1 MPAAIDPFLSMSLPL
16 VISAFVAVVLLAVHA
31 GIALAIV
38 RGVAGNDGDP
48 RGAGKRFFLRVALV
62 CGALNLALVPAT
74 VVMLAP
80 AGLTTRT
87 MIAMELGL
95 ACLLLSTLWIWRE
108 LAAPTRGS
116 GTRFPHIVAGFL
128 LFCVALVTTKLVHQD
143 EVSYAYRVANPPKSM
158 PIAVAVI
165 PTVTPMLAETPTI
178 GAPPGADADADPVF
192 VKGEKVFKTICST
205 CHALDKR
212 LVGPPIQEIA
222 AVYKGN
228 PDGIAAWAKAPGKKR
243 PDYPQMIA
251 IPFPDEDLKAAGV
264 YMLKVGGK

>member
-1 MPAAIDPFLSMSLPL
+1 MPAVIDPFLSMSLPL

-31 GIALAIV
+31 GIALVIV

-48 RGAGKRFFLRVALV
+48 RGAGKRYFLRVALV

-95 ACLLLSTLWIWRE
+95 ACLLLSTQWIWRE

-116 GTRFPHIVAGFL
+116 GTRFPHIVVGFL

-158 PIAVAVI
+158 PSAVAVV

-178 GAPPGADADADPVF
+178 GTPPGADVDPVF
-192 VKGEKVFKTICST
+192 VKGEKVFKSICYT

-212 LVGPPIQEIA
+212 LIGPPIQEIA

>member
-1 MPAAIDPFLSMSLPL
+1 MPVAIDPFLSMSLPL

-158 PIAVAVI
+158 PIAASVI

-178 GAPPGADADADPVF
+178 GAPPGADADPVF

>member
-1 MPAAIDPFLSMSLPL
+1 MPAVIDPFLSMSLPL

-31 GIALAIV
+31 GIALVIV
-38 RGVAGNDGDP
+38 RGVAGDDGDP
-48 RGAGKRFFLRVALV
+48 RGAGKRFFLRFALV

-74 VVMLAP
+74 VVILAP

-95 ACLLLSTLWIWRE
+95 ACLLVSTLWIWRE

-128 LFCVALVTTKLVHQD
+128 LFCVALVTIKWVHQD
-143 EVSYAYRVANPPKSM
+143 EVSYAYRVANPPKPVQST
-158 PIAVAVI
+158 VAVNPP
-165 PTVTPMLAETPTI
+165 PTPLPAETPTI
-178 GAPPGADADADPVF
+178 ATPPGADADPVF
-192 VKGEKVFKTICST
+192 VKGEKVFKSICYT

-212 LVGPPIQEIA
+212 LIGPPIQEIA

>member
-1 MPAAIDPFLSMSLPL
+1 MPVAIDPFQSMSMPL
-16 VISAFVAVVLLAVHA
+16 VISAVVAVVLLAVHA
-31 GIALAIV
+31 GIALVIV
-38 RGVAGNDGDP
+38 RGIAGDDGDP
-48 RGAGKRFFLRVALV
+48 RGVGKRFFLRVALV

-80 AGLTTRT
+80 AGLTNRT

-95 ACLLLSTLWIWRE
+95 ACLLVSTLWIWRE

-116 GTRFPHIVAGFL
+116 GTRFPHIVGGFL
-128 LFCVALVTTKLVHQD
+128 LFCLALVTIKLVHQD
-143 EVSYAYRVANPPKSM
+143 EVSYAYRVANPPKETLS
-158 PIAVAVI
+158 AVAVA
-165 PTVTPMLAETPTI
+165 PTPASVATPTI
-178 GAPPGADADADPVF
+178 VTPAGADADPVF
-192 VKGEKVFKTICST
+192 VKGEKIFKTICMS

-222 AVYKGN
+222 EVYKGN

-243 PDYPQMIA
+243 PDYPPMIA

-264 YMLKVGGK
+264 YMLKVGAK